1 MTFSME
7 VEPLVET
14 LCGSVLLPQPAKSAS
29 DISAAMPTAIILF
42 LFILYTPLYK
52 IFLGMFSL
60 GTVIDYRL
68 SVKANIMFL

>member
-29 DISAAMPTAIILF
+29 DISAAITAAIKLF
-42 LFILYTPLYK
+42 LFILHTPLYK
-52 IFLGMFSL
+52 IYFDVLLGY
-60 GTVIDYRL
+60 GHRL
-68 SVKANIMFL
+68 SFVRKG